1 MHEWLDSVCILGN
14 IGEITEFSYSYNLL
28 GSLHEKI
35 KKNEEANAMIQE
47 AVWNWNGWV
56 EAGQMHEWQTGQ
68 GSSLDLK
75 QFSYGL
81 ADAWVTDSVCI

>member
-1 MHEWLDSVCILGN
+1 MIFFL
-14 IGEITEFSYSYNLL
+14 
-28 GSLHEKI
+28 